1 MALSTICRACNSG
14 IQIHNGLAVSRSPR
28 VRFSPKPQVPPSC
41 KTTAES
47 AAIQPASRLFPFYF
61 KDSHLVQ
68 SGSIIDRYLSSSAP
82 EHRTVM
88 CTDCNKEHMASSQAQ
103 ASHCPS
109 CGVYVSLRDYEI
121 NENWHRRIQT
131 RGNIHILK
139 KGSVQGVLLQCHHL
153 TIDGTFRGSAQSSGK
168 ISINRSTTILGR
180 ISCQQLHIPLAS
192 RVESHHDIETHS
204 ALIEGEL
211 IGSIIA
217 KGKVTLGKKAVVRG
231 DITAGS
237 IAISPG
243 AKQQGLI
250 AIQQVRP

>member
-1 MALSTICRACNSG
+1 PVESVAS
-14 IQIHNGLAVSRSPR
+14 Q
-28 VRFSPKPQVPPSC
+28 PS
-41 KTTAES
+41 
-47 AAIQPASRLFPFYF
+47 SRLFPFHF
-61 KDSHLVQ
+61 KDSPLIQ
-68 SGSIIDRYLSSSAP
+68 PGSMIHRYLSSSP
-82 EHRTVM
+82 ENRTVM
-88 CTDCNKEHMASSQAQ
+88 CTECGKEHSASSQAQ

-109 CGVYVSLRDYEI
+109 CGVYVSLRNYEI

-153 TIDGTFRGSAQSSGK
+153 TIDGTFRGSAQCSGK

-180 ISCQQLHIPLAS
+180 ISCQHLHIPSAS
-192 RVESHHDIETHS
+192 RVESHHPIETHS

-211 IGSIIA
+211 IGSIVA
-217 KGKVTLGKKAVVRG
+217 KGSVKLRKKAFVKG

-243 AKQQGLI
+243 ARQQGLI
-250 AIQQVRP
+250 AIQQSRQ